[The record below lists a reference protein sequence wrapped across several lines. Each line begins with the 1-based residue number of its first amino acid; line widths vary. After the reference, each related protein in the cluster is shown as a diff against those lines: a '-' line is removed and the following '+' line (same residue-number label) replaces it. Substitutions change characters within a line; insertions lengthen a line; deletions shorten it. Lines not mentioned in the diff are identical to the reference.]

1 MCDWAIPVDSTI
13 VLSGG
18 KLDMNGHTLEGGG
31 TLPLKWAVD
40 LDRVRA
46 GGTVTNDWSL
56 AFPSGAT
63 FSILN
68 ADELTD
74 ADANL
79 RTLLYVNGTVSGA
92 PAISGVDDPMWKVQW
107 SGNRLAM
114 KKISGTVFSVR

>member
-1 MCDWAIPVDSTI
+1 MCDCAIPADSTI

-18 KLDMNGHTLEGGG
+18 KLDMNGHTLEDGAAM
-31 TLPLKWAVD
+31 PKNWAVD

-46 GGTVTNDWSL
+46 GGTVTNDWNL

-63 FSILN
+63 FSLLN

-92 PAISGVDDPMWKVQW
+92 PAIGGVDNPMWKVQW

-114 KKISGTVFSVR
+114 EKITGSVFSVR